1 MKAWEVPQFDC
12 QKPGCGAYDS
22 TRCTE
27 PIDRGSGG
35 GLRDLEASLVAGCR
49 VAYYTK
55 LANEDRE
62 AA

>member
-1 MKAWEVPQFDC
+1 MKSWEVPQFDC

-27 PIDRGSGG
+27 PRNQHGEIRH
-35 GLRDLEASLVAGCR
+35 LAASLAAGCR

-55 LANEDRE
+55 LANDDRE
-62 AA
+62 AV